1 MDINLLARRAIDII
15 KERYGLPLHGL
26 LAGGSIAN
34 LIWEFVSNNKAVI
47 NDVDI
52 FLFDGISDEIKKDE
66 SIFSFSKKYNEFY
79 EGEYCDLQYN
89 RNTKNFYYITA
100 SVKDGI
106 FNNIYY
112 KSKTESKSIIIES
125 FDINATKI
133 SYDIDKDEVYWT
145 PDFEEFLKTGKL
157 KVVNLMT
164 PNHTAIRIAKK
175 SIELNAIVDEFEY
188 KILQYTSL
196 YNLGDRIKTRFQERY
211 HNMYEQYSYLLG
223 KYFDI
228 FIDEELEFYLKNI
241 NVETKLYYLVSK
253 DANPFSLS
261 SETKDWEFG
270 VFSVDPHFRNITDSD
285 SFLFYIRKIF
295 GNKKHEEIWSKLY
308 FYLNDVNYLDIDI
321 DSNIE
326 DIKLLSNILSNA
338 PNTIEKL
345 RGYKLSEQ
353 ISIIKNIL
361 KSFKDDPNIAI
372 ALLEKIR
379 INKDMDF
386 SDSKNLLILELL
398 VRKESK
404 INNKKVDKILSEIK
418 R

>member
-66 SIFSFSKKYNEFY
+66 SIFNFSKKYNEFY

-164 PNHTAIRIAKK
+164 PNHTSIRIAKK
-175 SIELNAIVDEFEY
+175 SVELNAIVDEFEY
-188 KILQYTSL
+188 KILQYASL
-196 YNLGDRIKTRFQERY
+196 YNFGDRIKTRFQERY

-228 FIDEELEFYLKNI
+228 HIDEELELYFKD
-241 NVETKLYYLVSK
+241 ETKLYFLSSK
-253 DANPFSLS
+253 DVNPFSNEKENIKIGDS
-261 SETKDWEFG
+261 GFICIDS
-270 VFSVDPHFRNITDSD
+270 HFRNITDSG
-285 SFLFYIRKIF
+285 SFLFYIRNIF
-295 GNKKHEEIWSKLY
+295 GNKTYEGIWDKLY
-308 FYLNDVNYLDIDI
+308 FYLNDINYLDIDI
-321 DSNIE
+321 SSNIE
-326 DIKLLSNILSNA
+326 DIKLLSKILDNA
-338 PNTIEKL
+338 PNSIEKL

-353 ISIIKNIL
+353 IFIVKSLL